1 MCAISRRA
9 EMRDLMKMYHKHL
22 FLLIIFGLPWGEA
35 AAQPYPAKPIRLVV
49 PVPPG
54 GSNDILSRIT
64 AQTMSPGLGQPV
76 VIDNRAGAAGMIGA
90 ENVAKSAP
98 DGYSLLNIQASFVAN
113 AALRAKMPYDT
124 LNDFVFVG
132 MMARAPLLAVVHP
145 SLPVKNIK
153 ELVALARAR
162 PGQIHYGTPGIGSH
176 THLSTELFRRI
187 AGIDI
192 VHVPY
197 KGIAPALTDLMGGH
211 LQLAMTSPP
220 SVMPQVQSGRLKALA
235 VGSAKRSVFLPDI
248 PTIAEAGFANYQ
260 ADYWWG
266 IAAPAKTPV
275 EIVNRLAMEL
285 NKALQS
291 AELKQRYAAEGA
303 EPAVM
308 TREHLTQFIAAD
320 IARWRQVARDANVRA
335 E

>member
-1 MCAISRRA
+1 
-9 EMRDLMKMYHKHL
+9 
-22 FLLIIFGLPWGEA
+22 
-35 AAQPYPAKPIRLVV
+35 
-49 PVPPG
+49 VPPG
-54 GSNDILSRIT
+54 GSNDVLSRIT
-64 AQTMSPGLGQPV
+64 AQAMSPGLGQQV

-90 ENVAKSAP
+90 DNVAKSAP
-98 DGYSLLNIQASFVAN
+98 DGYSILNIQASFVAN
-113 AALRAKMPYDT
+113 AAMRTRMPYDT

-145 SLPVKNIK
+145 SLPVKNIR
-153 ELVALARAR
+153 ELVALAKSH
-162 PGQIHYGTPGIGSH
+162 PGQINYGTPGIGSH
-176 THLSTELFRRI
+176 THLSTELFRRM

-197 KGIAPALTDLMGGH
+197 KGIAPALTDLMGGQ

-220 SVMPQVQSGRLKALA
+220 SVMSQVQSGRLKALA
-235 VGSAKRSVFLPDI
+235 VGSEKRSVFLPAI
-248 PTIAEAGFANYQ
+248 PTIAESGYTGYR
-260 ADYWWG
+260 ADYWGG

-275 EIVNRLAMEL
+275 EIVNRLAAEL

-291 AELKQRYAAEGA
+291 AELRQRYAAEGA

-308 TREHLTQFIAAD
+308 SREQLKQFITTD
-320 IARWRQVARDANVRA
+320 IARWRQVARDANVRP

>member
-1 MCAISRRA
+1 
-9 EMRDLMKMYHKHL
+9 MKNIPEYL
-22 FLLIIFGLPWGEA
+22 FLLIIYGLPITGVK
-35 AAQPYPAKPIRLVV
+35 AQPYPVKAIRLVV

-64 AQTMSPGLGQPV
+64 AQAMSPGLGQQV

-90 ENVAKSAP
+90 DNVAKSAP
-98 DGYSLLNIQASFVAN
+98 DGYSILNIQASFVAN
-113 AALRAKMPYDT
+113 PALRTKMPYDT
-124 LNDFVFVG
+124 LNDFAFVG

-153 ELVALARAR
+153 ELVALAKSR
-162 PGQIHYGTPGIGSH
+162 PGQINYGTPGIGSY
-176 THLSTELFRRI
+176 TQLATELFRRM
-187 AGIDI
+187 AGINI

-197 KGIAPALTDLMGGH
+197 KGIAPALTDLMGGQ

-220 SVMPQVQSGRLKALA
+220 SVMSQVQAGRLRALA
-235 VGSAKRSVFLPDI
+235 VGSEKRSVFLPDI
-248 PTIAEAGFANYQ
+248 PTIAESGYPGYR

-275 EIVNRLAMEL
+275 DIVNRLAAEL

-308 TREHLTQFIAAD
+308 TREELKQFITTD
-320 IARWRQVARDANVRA
+320 IVRWRQVALEANVKA

>member
-1 MCAISRRA
+1 MQKNC
-9 EMRDLMKMYHKHL
+9 KYL
-22 FLLIIFGLPWGEA
+22 FILIIFWAPLA
-35 AAQPYPAKPIRLVV
+35 AVKAQPYPARPIRLVV

-54 GSNDILSRIT
+54 GSNDVLSRIT
-64 AQTMSPGLGQPV
+64 AQAMSPGLGQPV
-76 VIDNRAGAAGMIGA
+76 LIDNRSGAAGMIGA
-90 ENVAKSAP
+90 DNIAKSAP

-113 AALRAKMPYDT
+113 PALRSKMPYDT

-132 MMARAPLLAVVHP
+132 LMARAPLLAVVHP

-153 ELVALARAR
+153 ELVALAKAH
-162 PGQIHYGTPGIGSH
+162 PGQINYGTPGIGSY
-176 THLSTELFRRI
+176 TQLATELFRRM
-187 AGIDI
+187 AGINI

-220 SVMPQVQSGRLKALA
+220 SVMSQVQVGRLKALA
-235 VGSAKRSVFLPDI
+235 VGSEKRSSFLPDI
-248 PTIAEAGFANYQ
+248 PTIAEAGYTGYR

-266 IAAPAKTPV
+266 IAAPAKTPI
-275 EIVNRLAMEL
+275 EIVSRLATEL
-285 NKALQS
+285 NKALQT

-303 EPAVM
+303 EPSVM
-308 TREHLTQFIAAD
+308 TREQLTQFIATD

>member
-1 MCAISRRA
+1 
-9 EMRDLMKMYHKHL
+9 MYKYL
-22 FLLIIFGLPWGEA
+22 FLFIILCFSWMGVQ
-35 AAQPYPAKPIRLVV
+35 AQPYPVKPIRLVV

-54 GSNDILSRIT
+54 GSNDVLSRIT
-64 AQTMSPGLGQPV
+64 AQAMSPGLGQQM
-76 VIDNRAGAAGMIGA
+76 VIDNRSGAAGMIGA
-90 ENVAKSAP
+90 DNVAKSAP

-113 AALRAKMPYDT
+113 PALRSKMPYDT

-132 MMARAPLLAVVHP
+132 LMARAPLLAVVHP

-153 ELVALARAR
+153 ELVALAKAH
-162 PGQIHYGTPGIGSH
+162 PGQINYGTPGIGSY
-176 THLSTELFRRI
+176 TQLATELFRRM
-187 AGIDI
+187 AGINI

-220 SVMPQVQSGRLKALA
+220 SVMSQVQAGRLKALA
-235 VGSAKRSVFLPDI
+235 VGSEKRSSFLPDI
-248 PTIAEAGFANYQ
+248 PTIAEAGYAGYR

-266 IAAPAKTPV
+266 IAAPAKTPI
-275 EIVNRLAMEL
+275 EIVNRLATEL

-303 EPAVM
+303 EPSVM
-308 TREHLTQFIAAD
+308 TREQLTQFIATD

>member
-1 MCAISRRA
+1 MVKNIP
-9 EMRDLMKMYHKHL
+9 EYL
-22 FLLIIFGLPWGEA
+22 FLLIIYGLPITGVK
-35 AAQPYPAKPIRLVV
+35 AQPYPVKAIRLVV

-64 AQTMSPGLGQPV
+64 AQAMSPGLGQQV
-76 VIDNRAGAAGMIGA
+76 VLDTRAGAAGMIGA
-90 ENVAKSAP
+90 DNVAKSAP
-98 DGYSLLNIQASFVAN
+98 DGYSILNIQASFVAN
-113 AALRAKMPYDT
+113 PALRTKMPYDT
-124 LNDFVFVG
+124 LNDFAFVG

-153 ELVALARAR
+153 ELVALAKSR
-162 PGQIHYGTPGIGSH
+162 PGQINYGTPGIGSY
-176 THLSTELFRRI
+176 TQLATELFRRM
-187 AGIDI
+187 AGINI

-197 KGIAPALTDLMGGH
+197 KGIAPALTDLMGGQ

-220 SVMPQVQSGRLKALA
+220 SVMSQVQSGRLRALA
-235 VGSAKRSVFLPDI
+235 VGSEKRSVFLPNI
-248 PTIAEAGFANYQ
+248 PTIAESGFPDYR

-266 IAAPAKTPV
+266 IAAPAKTSV
-275 EIVNRLAMEL
+275 EIVNRLAAEL

-308 TREHLTQFIAAD
+308 TREELKQFITTD
-320 IARWRQVARDANVRA
+320 IVRWRQVARDANVRP

>member
-1 MCAISRRA
+1 
-9 EMRDLMKMYHKHL
+9 MYKYL
-22 FLLIIFGLPWGEA
+22 FLFIIFCFSWMGVQ
-35 AAQPYPAKPIRLVV
+35 AQPYPVKPIRLVV

-54 GSNDILSRIT
+54 GSNDVLSRIT
-64 AQTMSPGLGQPV
+64 AQAMSPGLGQPV
-76 VIDNRAGAAGMIGA
+76 VIDNRSGAAGMIGA
-90 ENVAKSAP
+90 DNIAKSAP

-113 AALRAKMPYDT
+113 PALRSKMPYDT

-153 ELVALARAR
+153 ELVALAKAH
-162 PGQIHYGTPGIGSH
+162 PGQINYGTPGIGSY
-176 THLSTELFRRI
+176 TQLATELFRRM
-187 AGIDI
+187 AGINI

-220 SVMPQVQSGRLKALA
+220 SVMSQVQAGRLKALA
-235 VGSAKRSVFLPDI
+235 VGSEKRSSFLPDI
-248 PTIAEAGFANYQ
+248 PTIAEAGYTGYR

-266 IAAPAKTPV
+266 IAAPAKTPI
-275 EIVNRLAMEL
+275 EIVNRLATEL
-285 NKALQS
+285 NKALQT

-303 EPAVM
+303 EPSVM
-308 TREHLTQFIAAD
+308 TREQLTQFIASD

>member
-1 MCAISRRA
+1 
-9 EMRDLMKMYHKHL
+9 MYKYL
-22 FLLIIFGLPWGEA
+22 FLFIIFCFSWMGVQ
-35 AAQPYPAKPIRLVV
+35 AQPYPVKPIRLVV

-54 GSNDILSRIT
+54 GSNDVLSRIT
-64 AQTMSPGLGQPV
+64 AQAMSPGLGQQM

-90 ENVAKSAP
+90 DNVAKSAP

-113 AALRAKMPYDT
+113 PALRSKMPYDT

-132 MMARAPLLAVVHP
+132 LMARAPLLAVVHP

-153 ELVALARAR
+153 ELVALAKAH
-162 PGQIHYGTPGIGSH
+162 PGQINYGTPGIGSY
-176 THLSTELFRRI
+176 TQLATELFRRM
-187 AGIDI
+187 AGINI

-220 SVMPQVQSGRLKALA
+220 SVMSQVQAGRLKALA
-235 VGSAKRSVFLPDI
+235 VGGEKRSSFLPDI
-248 PTIAEAGFANYQ
+248 PTIAEAGYTGYR

-266 IAAPAKTPV
+266 IAAPAKTPI
-275 EIVNRLAMEL
+275 EIVNRLATEL
-285 NKALQS
+285 NKALQT

-303 EPAVM
+303 EPSVM
-308 TREHLTQFIAAD
+308 TREQLTQFIASD

>member
-1 MCAISRRA
+1 MHN
-9 EMRDLMKMYHKHL
+9 YL
-22 FLLIIFGLPWGEA
+22 FLFIIFGFLVAGA
-35 AAQPYPAKPIRLVV
+35 KAQPYPSKPIRLVV

-54 GSNDILSRIT
+54 GSNDVLSRIT
-64 AQTMSPGLGQPV
+64 AQAMSPGLGQQV

-90 ENVAKSAP
+90 DNVAKSAP

-113 AALRAKMPYDT
+113 PALRTRMPYDT
-124 LNDFVFVG
+124 LNDFAFVG

-153 ELVALARAR
+153 ELVALAKSH
-162 PGQIHYGTPGIGSH
+162 PGQINYGTPGIGSY
-176 THLSTELFRRI
+176 TQLATELFRRM
-187 AGIDI
+187 AGINI

-197 KGIAPALTDLMGGH
+197 KGIAPALTDLMGGQ

-220 SVMPQVQSGRLKALA
+220 SVMSQVQAGRLKALA
-235 VGSAKRSVFLPDI
+235 VGSEKRSVFLPNI
-248 PTIAEAGFANYQ
+248 PTIAESGYADYR

-275 EIVNRLAMEL
+275 EIVNRLAAEL

-291 AELKQRYAAEGA
+291 AEIKQRYAAEGA
-303 EPAVM
+303 EPTAM
-308 TREHLTQFIAAD
+308 TREQLRQFIAAD
-320 IARWRQVARDANVRA
+320 IPRWRQVALDANIRP

>member
-1 MCAISRRA
+1 
-9 EMRDLMKMYHKHL
+9 L
-22 FLLIIFGLPWGEA
+22 A
-35 AAQPYPAKPIRLVV
+35 AVKAQPYPARPIRLVV

-54 GSNDILSRIT
+54 GSNDVLSRIT
-64 AQTMSPGLGQPV
+64 AQAMSPGLGQPV
-76 VIDNRAGAAGMIGA
+76 LIDNRSGAAGMIGA
-90 ENVAKSAP
+90 DNIAKSAP

-113 AALRAKMPYDT
+113 PALRSKMPYDT

-132 MMARAPLLAVVHP
+132 LMARAPLLAVVHP

-153 ELVALARAR
+153 ELVALAKAH
-162 PGQIHYGTPGIGSH
+162 PGQINYGTPGIGSY
-176 THLSTELFRRI
+176 TQLATELFRRM
-187 AGIDI
+187 AGINI

-220 SVMPQVQSGRLKALA
+220 SVMSQVQAGRLKALA
-235 VGSAKRSVFLPDI
+235 VGSEKRSVFLPDI
-248 PTIAEAGFANYQ
+248 PTIAEVGYAGYR

-266 IAAPAKTPV
+266 IAAPAKTPI
-275 EIVNRLAMEL
+275 EIVNRLATEL

-303 EPAVM
+303 EPSVM
-308 TREHLTQFIAAD
+308 TREQLTQFIATD

>member
-1 MCAISRRA
+1 
-9 EMRDLMKMYHKHL
+9 MRIIRKYL
-22 FLLIIFGLPWGEA
+22 FLLIIFCFSFTEVG
-35 AAQPYPAKPIRLVV
+35 AQPYPARPIRLVV

-54 GSNDILSRIT
+54 GSNDVLSRIT
-64 AQTMSPGLGQPV
+64 AQAMSPGLGQQV

-90 ENVAKSAP
+90 DNVAKSAP
-98 DGYSLLNIQASFVAN
+98 DGYSILNIQASFVAN
-113 AALRAKMPYDT
+113 PAMRTKMPYDT

-153 ELVALARAR
+153 ALVALAQSH
-162 PGQIHYGTPGIGSH
+162 PGQINYGTPGIGSY
-176 THLSTELFRRI
+176 TQLSTELFRRM
-187 AGIDI
+187 AGINL

-197 KGIAPALTDLMGGH
+197 KGIAPALTDLMGGQ
-211 LQLAMTSPP
+211 LQLIMTSPP
-220 SVMPQVQSGRLKALA
+220 SVMSQVQSGRLKALA
-235 VGSAKRSVFLPDI
+235 VGSEKRSVFLPGI
-248 PTIAEAGFANYQ
+248 PTIAESGYAGYR

-275 EIVNRLAMEL
+275 EIVNRLAAEL
-285 NKALQS
+285 SKALQS
-291 AELKQRYAAEGA
+291 AELRQRYATEGA

-308 TREHLTQFIAAD
+308 TREQLTQFITTD
-320 IARWRQVARDANVRA
+320 IARWRQVARDANVRL

>member
-1 MCAISRRA
+1 MI
-9 EMRDLMKMYHKHL
+9 KHL
-22 FLLIIFGLPWGEA
+22 FLFIILSITIAGVE
-35 AAQPYPAKPIRLVV
+35 AQPYPSRPIRLVV

-54 GSNDILSRIT
+54 GSNDVLSRIT
-64 AQTMSPGLGQPV
+64 AQAMSPGLGQSV

-98 DGYSLLNIQASFVAN
+98 DGYSILNIQASFVAN
-113 AALRAKMPYDT
+113 AAMRSKMPYDT
-124 LNDFVFVG
+124 LNDFAFVG
-132 MMARAPLLAVVHP
+132 MMARAPLLAAVHP

-153 ELVALARAR
+153 ELVALAKAH
-162 PGQIHYGTPGIGSH
+162 PGQINYGTPGIGSH
-176 THLSTELFRRI
+176 THLSTELFRRM
-187 AGIDI
+187 AGINI

-197 KGIAPALTDLMGGH
+197 KGIAPALTDLMGGQ

-220 SVMPQVQSGRLKALA
+220 SVMSQVQSGRLRALA
-235 VGSAKRSVFLPDI
+235 VGSEKRSVFLPNV
-248 PTIAEAGFANYQ
+248 PTIAESGLPDYR

-275 EIVNRLAMEL
+275 EIVNRLAAEL
-285 NKALQS
+285 NKALRS

-303 EPAVM
+303 EPAPM
-308 TREHLTQFIAAD
+308 TREQLRQFIASD
-320 IARWRQVARDANVRA
+320 IPRWRQVAQEAGIKP

>member
-1 MCAISRRA
+1 
-9 EMRDLMKMYHKHL
+9 MKNTHKCL
-22 FLLIIFGLPWGEA
+22 FLFIIANFYFAWAE
-35 AAQPYPAKPIRLVV
+35 AQPASTSAGQAYPARPIRLVV

-64 AQTMSPGLGQPV
+64 AQTMSPALGQPV
-76 VIDNRAGAAGMIGA
+76 VIDNRAGAAGLIGA
-90 ENVAKSAP
+90 DNVAKSAP
-98 DGYSLLNIQASFVAN
+98 DGYSILNIQASFVAN

-145 SLPVKNIK
+145 SLPVKNIR
-153 ELVALARAR
+153 ELVALAKTR

-176 THLSTELFRRI
+176 THLSTELFRRM

-197 KGIAPALTDLMGGH
+197 KGIAPALTDLMGGQI
-211 LQLAMTSPP
+211 QLVMTSPP
-220 SVMPQVQSGRLKALA
+220 SIMSQVQAGRVKALA
-235 VGSAKRSVFLPDI
+235 VGSEKRSVFLPDI
-248 PTIAEAGFANYQ
+248 PTIAEAGFAGYR

-275 EIVNRLAMEL
+275 EIVNRLAAEL

-291 AELKQRYAAEGA
+291 AELRQRYAAEGA

-308 TREHLTQFIAAD
+308 TREQLTQFITGD
-320 IARWRQVARDANVRA
+320 IARWRQVARDANVRP

>member
-1 MCAISRRA
+1 MQKNC
-9 EMRDLMKMYHKHL
+9 KYL
-22 FLLIIFGLPWGEA
+22 FILIIFWSPLA
-35 AAQPYPAKPIRLVV
+35 AVKAQPYPARPIRLVV

-54 GSNDILSRIT
+54 GSNDVLSRIT
-64 AQTMSPGLGQPV
+64 AQAMSPGLGQPV
-76 VIDNRAGAAGMIGA
+76 LIDNRSGAAGMIGA
-90 ENVAKSAP
+90 DNIAKSAP

-113 AALRAKMPYDT
+113 PALRSKMPYDT

-132 MMARAPLLAVVHP
+132 LMARAPLLAVVHP

-153 ELVALARAR
+153 ELVALAKAH
-162 PGQIHYGTPGIGSH
+162 PGQINYGTPGIGSY
-176 THLSTELFRRI
+176 TQLATELFRRM
-187 AGIDI
+187 AGINI

-220 SVMPQVQSGRLKALA
+220 SVMSQVQVGRLKALA
-235 VGSAKRSVFLPDI
+235 VGSEKRSSFLPDI
-248 PTIAEAGFANYQ
+248 PTIAEAGYTGYR

-266 IAAPAKTPV
+266 IAAPAKTPI
-275 EIVNRLAMEL
+275 EIVNRLATEL
-285 NKALQS
+285 NKALQT

-303 EPAVM
+303 EPSVM
-308 TREHLTQFIAAD
+308 TREQLTQFIASD

>member
-1 MCAISRRA
+1 MGESGTVKKTC
-9 EMRDLMKMYHKHL
+9 KYL
-22 FLLIIFGLPWGEA
+22 FLLTIFNVLVAGAE
-35 AAQPYPAKPIRLVV
+35 AQPYPTKPIRLVV

-54 GSNDILSRIT
+54 GSNDVLSRIT
-64 AQTMSPGLGQPV
+64 AQAMSPALGQPV

-98 DGYSLLNIQASFVAN
+98 DGYSILNIQASFVAN
-113 AALRAKMPYDT
+113 AALRSKMPYDT
-124 LNDFVFVG
+124 LNDFAFIG
-132 MMARAPLLAVVHP
+132 MMARAPLLAAVHP

-153 ELVALARAR
+153 ELVALAQSH
-162 PGQIHYGTPGIGSH
+162 PGQINYGTPGIGSH
-176 THLSTELFRRI
+176 THLSTELFRRM
-187 AGIDI
+187 AGINI

-220 SVMPQVQSGRLKALA
+220 SVMSQVQSGRLRALA
-235 VGSAKRSVFLPDI
+235 VGSEKRSVFLPNI
-248 PTIAEAGFANYQ
+248 PTIAESGFPDYR

-275 EIVNRLAMEL
+275 EIVNRLAVEL
-285 NKALQS
+285 NKSLQS
-291 AELKQRYAAEGA
+291 ADLKQRFAAEGA
-303 EPAVM
+303 ELAVM
-308 TREHLTQFIAAD
+308 TREALKQFITTD
-320 IARWRQVARDANVRA
+320 IVRWRQVARDANVRP

>member
-1 MCAISRRA
+1 M
-9 EMRDLMKMYHKHL
+9 
-22 FLLIIFGLPWGEA
+22 LPEVY
-35 AAQPYPAKPIRLVV
+35 AQGYPVRPIRLVV

-54 GSNDILSRIT
+54 GSNDVLSRIT
-64 AQTMSPGLGQPV
+64 AQAMSPGLGQPM
-76 VIDNRAGAAGMIGA
+76 VIDNRAGAAGLLGA
-90 ENVAKSAP
+90 DNVAKSSP

-124 LNDFVFVG
+124 LNDFVFIG

-145 SLPVKNIK
+145 SLPVRNIR
-153 ELVALARAR
+153 ELVALAKSR

-176 THLSTELFRRI
+176 THLSTELFRRM

-197 KGIAPALTDLMGGH
+197 KGIAPALADLMGGH

-220 SVMPQVQSGRLKALA
+220 SVMSQVQAGRMKALA
-235 VGSAKRSVFLPDI
+235 VGSAKRSAFLPDI

-275 EIVNRLAMEL
+275 EIVNRLAAEL
-285 NKALQS
+285 TRALQS
-291 AELKQRYAAEGA
+291 AELKQRFAAEGA

-308 TREHLTQFIAAD
+308 TREQLTQFITTD
-320 IARWRQVARDANVRA
+320 IARWRQVAREANVRL

>member
-1 MCAISRRA
+1 MFSLIFFSITFGTAI
-9 EMRDLMKMYHKHL
+9 
-22 FLLIIFGLPWGEA
+22 
-35 AAQPYPAKPIRLVV
+35 AQTYPSKPIRIVV

-54 GSNDILSRIT
+54 GSNDVLTRIT
-64 AQTMSPGLGQPV
+64 AQAMSPSLGQPM
-76 VIDNRAGAAGMIGA
+76 VIDNRSGAAGLIGA

-113 AALRAKMPYDT
+113 AALRTKMPYDT
-124 LNDFVFVG
+124 LSDFVFIG

-153 ELVALARAR
+153 ELVALAKSR

-176 THLSTELFRRI
+176 THLSTELFRRL
-187 AGIDI
+187 AGVDI

-197 KGIAPALTDLMGGH
+197 KGIAPALTDLMGGQ

-220 SVMPQVQSGRLKALA
+220 SVMPQVQAGRLKALA
-235 VGSAKRSVFLPDI
+235 VGSEKRSVFLPNV
-248 PTIAEAGFANYQ
+248 PTIAESGLAGYQ

-266 IAAPAKTPV
+266 LAAPAKTPV
-275 EIVNRLAMEL
+275 EIVNRLAAEMG
-285 NKALQS
+285 KALQS
-291 AELKQRYAAEGA
+291 ADLRQRYAAEGA
-303 EPAVM
+303 EPASM
-308 TREHLTQFIAAD
+308 TREQLTQFIATD
-320 IARWRQVARDANVRA
+320 IPRWRQVARDAGIKP

>member
-1 MCAISRRA
+1 
-9 EMRDLMKMYHKHL
+9 MYKYL
-22 FLLIIFGLPWGEA
+22 FLFIILCFSWMGVQ
-35 AAQPYPAKPIRLVV
+35 AQPYPVKPIRLVV

-54 GSNDILSRIT
+54 GSNDVLSRIT
-64 AQTMSPGLGQPV
+64 AQAMSPGLGQQM
-76 VIDNRAGAAGMIGA
+76 VIDNRSGAAGMIGA
-90 ENVAKSAP
+90 DNVAKSAP

-113 AALRAKMPYDT
+113 PALRSKMPYDT

-132 MMARAPLLAVVHP
+132 LMARAPLLAVVHP

-153 ELVALARAR
+153 ELVALAKAH
-162 PGQIHYGTPGIGSH
+162 PGQINYGTPGIGSY
-176 THLSTELFRRI
+176 TQLATELFRRM
-187 AGIDI
+187 AGINI

-220 SVMPQVQSGRLKALA
+220 SVMSQVQAGRLKALA
-235 VGSAKRSVFLPDI
+235 VGSEKRSVFLPDI
-248 PTIAEAGFANYQ
+248 PTIAEAGYAGYR

-266 IAAPAKTPV
+266 ISAPAKTPI
-275 EIVNRLAMEL
+275 EIVNRLATEL

-303 EPAVM
+303 EPSVM
-308 TREHLTQFIAAD
+308 TREQLTQFIATD

>member
-1 MCAISRRA
+1 
-9 EMRDLMKMYHKHL
+9 MYKYL
-22 FLLIIFGLPWGEA
+22 FLLTILNSSITGVD
-35 AAQPYPAKPIRLVV
+35 AQPYPTRPIRLVV

-64 AQTMSPGLGQPV
+64 AQAMSPGLGQQV

-98 DGYSLLNIQASFVAN
+98 DGYSILNIQASFVAN
-113 AALRAKMPYDT
+113 AAMRTRMPYDT

-145 SLPVKNIK
+145 SLPAKNIR
-153 ELVALARAR
+153 ELVALAKSH
-162 PGQIHYGTPGIGSH
+162 PGQINYGTPGIGSH

-220 SVMPQVQSGRLKALA
+220 SVMSQVQSGRLKALA
-235 VGSAKRSVFLPDI
+235 VGSEKRSVFLPNI
-248 PTIAEAGFANYQ
+248 PTIAESGYADYR

-275 EIVNRLAMEL
+275 EIVNRLAAEL

-291 AELKQRYAAEGA
+291 AELRQRYAAEGA
-303 EPAVM
+303 EPTPM
-308 TREHLTQFIAAD
+308 TREQVRQFIVTD
-320 IARWRQVARDANVRA
+320 IPRWRQVALAA
-335 E
+335 GIKPE

>member
-1 MCAISRRA
+1 M
-9 EMRDLMKMYHKHL
+9 
-22 FLLIIFGLPWGEA
+22 GVQ
-35 AAQPYPAKPIRLVV
+35 AQPYPVKPIRLVV

-54 GSNDILSRIT
+54 GSNDVLSRIT
-64 AQTMSPGLGQPV
+64 AQAMSPGLGQQM
-76 VIDNRAGAAGMIGA
+76 VIDNRSGAAGMIGA
-90 ENVAKSAP
+90 DNVAKSAP

-113 AALRAKMPYDT
+113 PALRSKMPYDT

-132 MMARAPLLAVVHP
+132 LMARAPLLAVVHP

-153 ELVALARAR
+153 ELVALAKAH
-162 PGQIHYGTPGIGSH
+162 PGQINYGTPGIGSY
-176 THLSTELFRRI
+176 TQLATELFRRM
-187 AGIDI
+187 AGINI

-220 SVMPQVQSGRLKALA
+220 SVMSQVQAGRLKALA
-235 VGSAKRSVFLPDI
+235 VGSEKRSSFLPDI
-248 PTIAEAGFANYQ
+248 PTIAEAGYTGYR
-260 ADYWWG
+260 ADYWCG
-266 IAAPAKTPV
+266 IAAPAKTPI
-275 EIVNRLAMEL
+275 EIINRLATEL
-285 NKALQS
+285 NKALQT

-303 EPAVM
+303 EPSVM
-308 TREHLTQFIAAD
+308 TREQLTQFIATD

>member
-1 MCAISRRA
+1 
-9 EMRDLMKMYHKHL
+9 MYKYFFL
-22 FLLIIFGLPWGEA
+22 FIILCFSWMGVQ
-35 AAQPYPAKPIRLVV
+35 AQPYPVKPIRLVV

-54 GSNDILSRIT
+54 GSNDVLSRIT
-64 AQTMSPGLGQPV
+64 AQAMSPGLGQQM
-76 VIDNRAGAAGMIGA
+76 VIDNRSGAAGMIGA
-90 ENVAKSAP
+90 DNVAKSAP

-113 AALRAKMPYDT
+113 PALRSKMPYDT

-132 MMARAPLLAVVHP
+132 LMARAPLLAVVHP

-153 ELVALARAR
+153 ELVALAKAH
-162 PGQIHYGTPGIGSH
+162 PGQINYGTPGIGSY
-176 THLSTELFRRI
+176 TQLATELFRRM
-187 AGIDI
+187 AGINI

-220 SVMPQVQSGRLKALA
+220 SVMSQVQAGRLKALA
-235 VGSAKRSVFLPDI
+235 VGSEKRSSFLPDI
-248 PTIAEAGFANYQ
+248 PTIAEAGYTGYR

-266 IAAPAKTPV
+266 IAAPAKTPI
-275 EIVNRLAMEL
+275 EIVNRLATEL
-285 NKALQS
+285 NKALQT

-303 EPAVM
+303 EPSVM
-308 TREHLTQFIAAD
+308 TREQLTQFIATD

>member
-1 MCAISRRA
+1 
-9 EMRDLMKMYHKHL
+9 MRCQCKYL
-22 FLLIIFGLPWGEA
+22 FLLVIINSPLV
-35 AAQPYPAKPIRLVV
+35 AAQAPPYPAKPIRLVV

-54 GSNDILSRIT
+54 GSNDVLSRIT
-64 AQTMSPGLGQPV
+64 AQAMSPGLGQPV
-76 VIDNRAGAAGMIGA
+76 VIDNRSGAAGMIGA
-90 ENVAKSAP
+90 DNIAKSAP

-113 AALRAKMPYDT
+113 AALRTKMPYDT
-124 LNDFVFVG
+124 VNDFVFVG
-132 MMARAPLLAVVHP
+132 LMARAPLLAVVHP

-153 ELVALARAR
+153 ELVALAKAR
-162 PGQIHYGTPGIGSH
+162 PGQIHHGSPGIGSH
-176 THLSTELFRRI
+176 THLSAELFRRM

-220 SVMPQVQSGRLKALA
+220 SVMSQVQAGRLKALA
-235 VGSAKRSVFLPDI
+235 VGSEKRSAFLPDI
-248 PTIAEAGFANYQ
+248 PTIAEAGYTNYR

-275 EIVNRLAMEL
+275 DIVNRLAAEL

-291 AELKQRYAAEGA
+291 ADLKQRFAAEGA
-303 EPAVM
+303 EPSTM
-308 TREHLTQFIAAD
+308 TREQLTQFIAAD
-320 IARWRQVARDANVRA
+320 IVRWRQVARDANVKA

>member
-1 MCAISRRA
+1 M
-9 EMRDLMKMYHKHL
+9 
-22 FLLIIFGLPWGEA
+22 GVQ
-35 AAQPYPAKPIRLVV
+35 AQPYPVKPIRLVV
-49 PVPPG
+49 PVPSG
-54 GSNDILSRIT
+54 GSNDVLSRIT
-64 AQTMSPGLGQPV
+64 AQAMSPGLGQQM

-90 ENVAKSAP
+90 DNVAKSAP

-113 AALRAKMPYDT
+113 PALRSKMPYDT

-132 MMARAPLLAVVHP
+132 LMARAPLLAVVHP

-153 ELVALARAR
+153 ELVALAKAH
-162 PGQIHYGTPGIGSH
+162 PGQINYGTPGIGSY
-176 THLSTELFRRI
+176 TQLATELFRRM
-187 AGIDI
+187 AGINI

-220 SVMPQVQSGRLKALA
+220 SVMSQVQAGRLKALA
-235 VGSAKRSVFLPDI
+235 VGSEKRSSFLPDI
-248 PTIAEAGFANYQ
+248 PTIAEAGYTGYR

-266 IAAPAKTPV
+266 IAAPAKTPI
-275 EIVNRLAMEL
+275 EIVNRLATEL
-285 NKALQS
+285 NKALQT

-303 EPAVM
+303 EPSVM
-308 TREHLTQFIAAD
+308 TREQLTQFIASD

>member
-1 MCAISRRA
+1 MT
-9 EMRDLMKMYHKHL
+9 DQKNLYNYL
-22 FLLIIFGLPWGEA
+22 FLFVIFNIA
-35 AAQPYPAKPIRLVV
+35 QTDAKAQPASAGAGTAYPSRPIRLVV

-54 GSNDILSRIT
+54 GSNDVLSRIT
-64 AQTMSPGLGQPV
+64 AQAMSPALGQPV

-90 ENVAKSAP
+90 DNVAKSAP
-98 DGYSLLNIQASFVAN
+98 DGYSLLNIQASFVSN
-113 AALRAKMPYDT
+113 AALRTKMPYDT

-132 MMARAPLLAVVHP
+132 MMARAPLLAAVHP

-153 ELVALARAR
+153 ELVALAKAR

-176 THLSTELFRRI
+176 THLSTELFRRM
-187 AGIDI
+187 AGINI

-220 SVMPQVQSGRLKALA
+220 SVMSQVQAGRLKALA
-235 VGSAKRSVFLPDI
+235 VGSAKRSVYLPDI
-248 PTIAEAGFANYQ
+248 PTIAESGYAGYQ

-266 IAAPAKTPV
+266 LAAPAKTPM
-275 EIVNRLAMEL
+275 EIVTRLTAEL
-285 NKALQS
+285 TRALQS
-291 AELKQRYAAEGA
+291 ADVRQRFAAEGA

-308 TREHLTQFIAAD
+308 TREQLTQFITTD
-320 IARWRQVARDANVRA
+320 IARWRQVAREANVRL